1 MDKQRAIAKAITGI
15 DSRFIEEAAKTDD
28 QKKKRPVW
36 KPVLSAA
43 ACVLLVLGLSLFRPA
58 PLKVGVNGQNVLR
71 GAVSFRREEDT
82 QLLRLSLET
91 EVPLTL
97 DPGTKGSLTLTADEN
112 STLVLDG
119 QEARELTLTGKAA
132 CTWVLYPGAD
142 GYFLKLTQGE
152 KVWCLQAIPEETGAI
167 TICQVP

>member
-15 DSRFIEEAAKTDD
+15 DSRYLEEAAKMDD
-28 QKKKRPVW
+28 PKKKRPVW

-58 PLKVGVNGQNVLR
+58 PLKVTVNGQNVLR
-71 GAVSFRREEDT
+71 GTVSFRREEDT
-82 QLLRLSLET
+82 QLLRLSAET
-91 EVPLTL
+91 EIPLTL

-119 QEARELTLTGKAA
+119 REAQALNLTEKTA
-132 CTWVLYPGAD
+132 CIWVLYPGAD
-142 GYFLKLTQGE
+142 GYFLQLTQGE
-152 KVWCLQAIPEETGAI
+152 QTWCLQAVPEETGAI

>member
-1 MDKQRAIAKAITGI
+1 MDKQRAIAKAVTGI
-15 DSRFIEEAAKTDD
+15 DSRFIEEAAKIDA

-58 PLKVGVNGQNVLR
+58 ALKVTVNGQNVLR

-82 QLLRLSLET
+82 QLLRLSPET
-91 EVPLTL
+91 EIPLTL
-97 DPGTKGSLTLTADEN
+97 NPGTKESLTLTADEN

-119 QEARELTLTGKAA
+119 REGQKLTLTGKAE

-142 GYFLKLTQGE
+142 GYFLQLTQGE
-152 KVWCLQAIPEETGAI
+152 KTWCLQAVPEQTGAI

>member
-1 MDKQRAIAKAITGI
+1 MDIQRAIAKAVTGI
-15 DSRFIEEAAKTDD
+15 DSRYLEEAAEIDD
-28 QKKKRPVW
+28 RKKKRPVW

-43 ACVLLVLGLSLFRPA
+43 ACALLVLGSSLFRPA
-58 PLKVGVNGQNVLR
+58 PLKVAINGKNVLR
-71 GAVSFRREEDT
+71 GAVSFRQEEDT

-91 EVPLTL
+91 EIPLTL

-119 QEARELTLTGKAA
+119 REARELTLTEKTV

-142 GYFLKLTQGE
+142 GYFLQLTQGAE
-152 KVWCLQAIPEETGAI
+152 AWCLQAVPEETGAI